1 MEEEN
6 NEKQTRAAKR
16 ARIYQKLAEME
27 QGFGDS
33 YWLRPTELDSGN
45 REFGTPELTA
55 NYARNTPGQW
65 QDGKFKDVELSGVIK
80 KKKKREKI
88 DQQTYIGGN
97 AVTKLPKSD
106 NVLPTY
112 GSEYSGLTGVSGGT
126 DSSVY
131 FSEEEEIKP
140 KTVRDFLSAIDE
152 SGLYDWFNNSSS
164 EDGKRGWVQIGR
176 HKHKGKPCARQP
188 GQKSTPKC
196 RPSKE
201 KMTPEEEK
209 YAFNK
214 KQREDPHQEN
224 KKGKPTWVET
234 YKEDKEKKK
243 MNEEKDACYHKV
255 KSRYKI
261 WPSAYA
267 SGALVKCRKVGA
279 ANWGNKSV
287 KEATN
292 INRKKQIIDIDE
304 QFTKFMEDIAELNS
318 YKREEDTNDLAHG
331 TYSESGYRESE
342 KPRDRFIRILNEMDE

>member
-1 MEEEN
+1 VEEEN

-80 KKKKREKI
+80 KKKKHEKI

-126 DSSVY
+126 DTSVY

-140 KTVRDFLSAIDE
+140 KTVRDL
-152 SGLYDWFNNSSS
+152 
-164 EDGKRGWVQIGR
+164 
-176 HKHKGKPCARQP
+176 
-188 GQKSTPKC
+188 
-196 RPSKE
+196 
-201 KMTPEEEK
+201 
-209 YAFNK
+209 
-214 KQREDPHQEN
+214 
-224 KKGKPTWVET
+224 
-234 YKEDKEKKK
+234 